1 MTNTQIDYYN
11 SLLKSRDFC
20 AEYNTLLATIAPVPP
35 LVISLEA
42 LIDSIATE
50 GALGSQDDT
59 GSAAD
64 KRNKRD
70 LLTQQMLHVSSGT
83 AAYFLSINNMLERNR
98 VDYGLS
104 ELNKLRDAELHV
116 KAKQLYVTA
125 TANVANLIGVIPAD
139 VSTLLTLSDDFFE
152 AIDNPKRV
160 IEKGAVHNNNIPALI
175 DQSREVRNN
184 IDLYLRTIRFSK
196 PDVYE
201 EWQMS
206 MSIDDT
212 GANANASFSNEG
224 SIAPNTTIE
233 IDYSGI
239 TLAGSAEIKLIN
251 QSAGI
256 LKYGFSTDGT
266 SFANAAIVN
275 ANSTK
280 RLSAAS
286 LGFDAMTANK
296 LIIENANAA
305 STDYKLLVYLM
316 D

>member
-212 GANANASFSNEG
+212 GANANASLSNEG

-239 TLAGSAEIKLIN
+239 TLVGSAEIKLIN

>member
-70 LLTQQMLHVSSGT
+70 LLTQQMLHVSSGA

-212 GANANASFSNEG
+212 GANANASLSNEG

-239 TLAGSAEIKLIN
+239 TLVGSAEIKLIN

>member
-212 GANANASFSNEG
+212 GANAPASLTNEG
-224 SIAPNTTIE
+224 TIAPTSTIE
-233 IDYSGI
+233 IDYSSIVLSGN
-239 TLAGSAEIKLIN
+239 TELKLIN
-251 QSAGI
+251 QSAGV
-256 LKYGFSTDGT
+256 LKYGFSSDGI
-266 SFANAAIVN
+266 SFVNAVTVN
-275 ANSTK
+275 ANSMK
-280 RLSAAS
+280 RLTASS
-286 LGFDAMTANK
+286 LGYDAMTANM
-296 LIIENANAA
+296 LIIENANPA
-305 STDYKLLVYLM
+305 STAYKLLGFVM
-316 D
+316 

>member
-1 MTNTQIDYYN
+1 MTNTQLDYYN